1 MGDLNGSSDTSPE
14 AAYGLDYDVLIIGA
28 GLSGIYTL
36 ISMKKLG
43 LRARVIERGSGPGGV
58 WFWNRYPG
66 ARLDSESYTYMFT
79 FSQEVLDE
87 WDWKEHFSAQED
99 TLRYINFVI
108 DKHNIRPDI
117 QLNTEVKSARYD
129 EVNRSWTLADQNGNY
144 LSSRFLINCLGPLSS
159 PTLPNIPGVAD
170 FRGEAYHTSRWPQ
183 DHLVSFEGKR
193 VGIIGTGATGIQ
205 IIQEVAKT
213 AGQLTVFQRTANWT
227 APLRNSTISPDEMNA
242 IRADYPEIIRK
253 CKSTPMGFMYEP
265 DPRNALDIPEKER
278 EELWETHYNMR
289 GLIKWVAN
297 FKDIFTNQE
306 ANDLYSNW
314 MANKIRARVND
325 PVIAEKLIPKTH
337 GFGTRRVPLET
348 GYYELFNRAN
358 VKLVDL
364 NDTPIKRITA
374 TGVETT
380 VDHIELD
387 ILIYATGF
395 DALTG
400 SYEEIDY
407 YGEGGVALKDLWKD
421 GPLTYL
427 GFMSPN
433 FPNMF
438 NILGPHQGTGNIPH
452 AIEYAVRYVARF
464 VEYLTEANMTYVV
477 PDQKGVE
484 QWTEHVFDCTK
495 GLLSANVN
503 SWMTGY
509 NSNKKG
515 KAQRRVVRYFGG
527 LVRFRERCEDVA
539 ADNYRHFVMK

>member
-1 MGDLNGSSDTSPE
+1 MGDLNACTDTSPDG
-14 AAYGLDYDVLIIGA
+14 AHSLDYDVLIIGA
-28 GLSGIYTL
+28 GLAGIYTL
-36 ISMKKLG
+36 ISMKQLG

-66 ARLDSESYTYMFT
+66 ARFDSESYTYMFT

-108 DKHNIRPDI
+108 DKHDIRPDI

-129 EVNRSWTLADQNGNY
+129 EATRSWTLADHQGKR
-144 LSSRFLINCLGPLSS
+144 LSARFLINCLGPLTS
-159 PTLPNIPGVAD
+159 PTLPNIPGIAD
-170 FRGEAYHTSRWPQ
+170 FKGEAYHTSRWPQ
-183 DHLVSFEGKR
+183 DHPVSFENKR

-205 IIQEVAKT
+205 TIQEVAKT
-213 AGQLTVFQRTANWT
+213 AGHLTVFQRTANWT
-227 APLRNSTISPDEMNA
+227 APLRNSTISRDEMTD
-242 IRADYPEIIRK
+242 IRANYPEIIRK
-253 CKSTPMGFMYEP
+253 CKTTAMGFMYEA
-265 DPRNALDIPEKER
+265 DPRNALDTPAKER
-278 EELWETHYNMR
+278 EELWETHYNQR

-297 FKDIFTNQE
+297 FNDIFTNQE

-348 GYYELFNRAN
+348 GYYELFNRAD

-364 NDTPIKRITA
+364 NDTPINRITA
-374 TGVETT
+374 AAVETT
-380 VDHIELD
+380 VDTIELD

-407 YGEGGVALKDLWKD
+407 YGEGGVTLNELWKD
-421 GPLTYL
+421 GPQTYL
-427 GFMSPN
+427 GLMAPG

-452 AIEYAVRYVARF
+452 AIEYAVGYVTRLVKHLTGANITYVA
-464 VEYLTEANMTYVV
+464 
-477 PDQKGVE
+477 PDQQGVE
-484 QWTEHVFDCTK
+484 LWTKHVFECTK

-527 LVRFRERCEDVA
+527 LVKFREQCEDAA
-539 ADNYRHFVMK
+539 ADNYRHFMVK

>member
-1 MGDLNGSSDTSPE
+1 MGELNTSTDTSPDG
-14 AAYGLDYDVLIIGA
+14 AHSLDYDVLIIGS
-28 GLSGIYTL
+28 GLSGIYSL
-36 ISMKKLG
+36 ISMKQLG

-66 ARLDSESYTYMFT
+66 ARFDSESYTYMFT

-108 DKHNIRPDI
+108 DKHGIRPDI

-129 EVNRSWTLADQNGNY
+129 EATRSWTLADHQGKR
-144 LSSRFLINCLGPLSS
+144 LTARFLINCLGPLTT
-159 PTLPNIPGVAD
+159 PTLPAIPGVAD
-170 FRGEAYHTSRWPQ
+170 FKGEAYHTSRWPQ
-183 DHLVSFEGKR
+183 DHPVLFENKR
-193 VGIIGTGATGIQ
+193 VGVIGTGATGIQ
-205 IIQEVAKT
+205 TIQEVAKT
-213 AGQLTVFQRTANWT
+213 AGHLTVFQRTAGWT
-227 APLRNSTISPDEMNA
+227 APLRNSTISPDEMA
-242 IRADYPEIIRK
+242 SIRDNYPEIIRK
-253 CKSTPMGFMYEP
+253 CKSTAMGFVYDT
-265 DPRNALDIPEKER
+265 DPRNALDTPAKER
-278 EELWETHYNMR
+278 EELWETHYNQR

-314 MANKIRARVND
+314 LAKKIRARVND

-348 GYYELFNRAN
+348 GYYELFNRAD

-364 NDTPIKRITA
+364 NDTPIQRITESA
-374 TGVETT
+374 VETT
-380 VDHIELD
+380 VDTIELD

-407 YGEGGVALKDLWKD
+407 YGERGVTLNELWKD
-421 GPLTYL
+421 GPQTYL
-427 GFMSPN
+427 GLTVPS

-452 AIEYAVRYVARF
+452 AIEYAVGYMTRLVKH
-464 VEYLTEANMTYVV
+464 LMGANITYVV
-477 PDQKGVE
+477 PDQQGVE
-484 QWTEHVFDCTK
+484 LWTKHVLECTE

-515 KAQRRVVRYFGG
+515 RAHRRVIRYFGG
-527 LVRFRERCEDVA
+527 LVKFREQCEDVA
-539 ADNYRHFVMK
+539 ADNYRHLVMK

>member
-1 MGDLNGSSDTSPE
+1 MGDLNGSTDTSPE
-14 AAYGLDYDVLIIGA
+14 AAYSLDYDVLIIGA

-36 ISMKKLG
+36 ISMKQLG

-108 DKHNIRPDI
+108 DKHDIRDEI

-129 EVNRSWTLADQNGNY
+129 EASRSWTLADQNGKC
-144 LSSRFLINCLGPLSS
+144 LSSRFLINCLGPLTS

-183 DHLVSFEGKR
+183 DHHVSFEGKR

-253 CKSTPMGFMYEP
+253 CKSTPMGF
-265 DPRNALDIPEKER
+265 I
-278 EELWETHYNMR
+278 H
-289 GLIKWVAN
+289 
-297 FKDIFTNQE
+297 
-306 ANDLYSNW
+306 W
-314 MANKIRARVND
+314 MANKIRARVKD

-348 GYYELFNRAN
+348 GYYELFNRAD

-427 GFMSPN
+427 GFMSPS

-484 QWTEHVFDCTK
+484 QWTEHVFNCTK